1 MGVNSLPKT
10 VTRQRRACDFWTQAL
25 LRMNPA
31 WVRFLV
37 YNTDLVQYRWT
48 DSGSTESA
56 RLENR
61 KLFKILFKSCCTY
74 VFHRCRFVLAFSV
87 LAFSTLA
94 YSYLRIP
101 YLHIPSSGT
110 FVYRTCVFNRPPHW
124 CSPKKRGGRLKQD
137 LDKDFLNNLGLHK
150 RTLTRQKNCHS
161 GWSCPVIQLLVFEWL
176 QQIDINFAVL
186 KLS

>member
-25 LRMNPA
+25 LRRSPVE
-31 WVRFLV
+31 VRFLL
-37 YNTDLVQYRWT
+37 YNTGLVQYRWT
-48 DSGSTESA
+48 GLDLLTA
-56 RLENR
+56 DRL
-61 KLFKILFKSCCTY
+61 KMQDWKIVNSSKYFLSCCTY

-110 FVYRTCVFNRPPHW
+110 FVFRTCVFSRPEHELIHW
-124 CSPKKRGGRLKQD
+124 AALKQGNAAVKKGIS
-137 LDKDFLNNLGLHK
+137 LTTNMTK
-150 RTLTRQKNCHS
+150 RTLTTTIRGNDTR
-161 GWSCPVIQLLVFEWL
+161 VIR
-176 QQIDINFAVL
+176 VL
-186 KLS
+186 